1 MALRPKLAPLALA
14 AAAALLAAGC
24 TQPAPKPSAP
34 PPEAESAVPK
44 NGVVGLIV
52 VNKER
57 GLTRENWQD
66 SVKSLFSNDTERNVI
81 TTRYDVTVFYDDGT
95 SGVVTVEQKPTFQPG
110 QRVRVVGTKIEPLR
124 R

>member
-1 MALRPKLAPLALA
+1 MAHRPILTRLTLA
-14 AAAALLAAGC
+14 AAAAILVAAC
-24 TQPAPKPSAP
+24 TQPEPKKPAAPE
-34 PPEAESAVPK
+34 PEATPR

-66 SVKSLFSNDTERNVI
+66 SVKSLFSNDTEKNVI

-95 SGVVTVEQKPTFQPG
+95 QGVVTVDQKPTYQPG

>member
-1 MALRPKLAPLALA
+1 MARRLNRLPLALA
-14 AAAALLAAGC
+14 AAVALLVAAC
-24 TQPAPKPSAP
+24 TQPEPKKPAAPE
-34 PPEAESAVPK
+34 PEAAPR

-95 SGVVTVEQKPTFQPG
+95 QGVVTVEQKPTYQPG

>member
-1 MALRPKLAPLALA
+1 MIHPARAALGAALVALA
-14 AAAALLAAGC
+14 VGCAEPAL
-24 TQPAPKPSAP
+24 KPSPP
-34 PPEAESAVPK
+34 PPEPEAAPK
-44 NGVVGLIV
+44 IGVVGLIV

-66 SVKSLFSNDTERNVI
+66 VVKGLFSTEADKNVI

-95 SGVVTVEQKPTFQPG
+95 SGVVTVDQKPGYQAG
-110 QRVRVVGTKIEPLR
+110 QRVRVVGSKIEPLR

>member
-1 MALRPKLAPLALA
+1 MRPARAALVGALTALA
-14 AAAALLAAGC
+14 VACAEPALKP
-24 TQPAPKPSAP
+24 PAPEPDP
-34 PPEAESAVPK
+34 VPK
-44 NGVVGLIV
+44 TGVVGLIV

-66 SVKSLFSNDTERNVI
+66 SVKSLFSNDTEKNVI

-95 SGVVTVEQKPTFQPG
+95 SGVVTVDQKPTFQPG
-110 QRVRVVGTKIEPLR
+110 QRVRVVGSKIEPLAR